1 MAPRLSPIVLAA
13 ALLAPVEQSAALAF
27 TVTPQ
32 ERQTIGLGAPEQ
44 VSEIL
49 RAQRDFGH
57 SVDQGLIE
65 ELEPHAARDPELLVS
80 ILLDGAAP
88 GIGETEPQLLNRYQE
103 QMLLE
108 ALSSVDSSRIAP
120 LIPRRV
126 ELATAGPNRLR
137 RSLALFATTQPG
149 SKAGQLLDLAR
160 RAPDEEGLPVPLG
173 LDRIDALRDAL
184 AVSIARDPAAAI
196 ESLERPL
203 RSGTDEEAT
212 AILNALGDSGSPH
225 ALPVCLDEIRSGR
238 RALVVVA
245 PQVVRV
251 GRSIDPALNE
261 EVASSLLPGLDSQD
275 VNTALQA
282 LRGLEALEARTGVE
296 RVVEFLDHDSRSLR
310 EQAHRTL
317 RAVTRC
323 NYPLDVGLWRE
334 LVADQIA
341 IEENVDE
348 LVHEV
353 ERSTPATM
361 ASALRRI
368 QDVSLARHSVSRALA
383 PLVESERHGLSDRV
397 ATILAQLD
405 SPWSIEP
412 LAVGLYRNPDSEL
425 VHRALTGVTG
435 LDLGPQPFEWQ
446 VALAELQPSY

>member
-1 MAPRLSPIVLAA
+1 
-13 ALLAPVEQSAALAF
+13 
-27 TVTPQ
+27 
-32 ERQTIGLGAPEQ
+32 
-44 VSEIL
+44 
-49 RAQRDFGH
+49 
-57 SVDQGLIE
+57 
-65 ELEPHAARDPELLVS
+65 
-80 ILLDGAAP
+80 
-88 GIGETEPQLLNRYQE
+88 
-103 QMLLE
+103 
-108 ALSSVDSSRIAP
+108 
-120 LIPRRV
+120 
-126 ELATAGPNRLR
+126 
-137 RSLALFATTQPG
+137 
-149 SKAGQLLDLAR
+149 
-160 RAPDEEGLPVPLG
+160 PLG

-296 RVVEFLDHDSRSLR
+296 RVVEFLDHDSRTLR